1 MNKTI
6 TIGMFAVLLTAP
18 AFAGDTSTDNKPASS
33 TSSGPGVKG
42 APGNKSGQVPSVSM
56 ELHCQQ
62 SPIAPAG
69 RLSDS
74 AGGTGRSPGRWRVG
88 LQ

>member
-42 APGNKSGQVPSVSM
+42 APGNKSGQVP
-56 ELHCQQ
+56 
-62 SPIAPAG
+62 
-69 RLSDS
+69 
-74 AGGTGRSPGRWRVG
+74 
-88 LQ
+88 